1 MSSSLAGLVPAV
13 VDAHIHQWDPLTT
26 PREASKFAPVYRRV
40 PGLFERLMPVLVS
53 QDKRGLVRTAAHVA
67 RPYLPATYAADALGV
82 AEVTGVPVD
91 SVVHVQAG
99 WHGDP
104 VDETRWVQSLPFGQ
118 AGAPALGAVVAEVDP
133 RHPRTAELLDRHAAA
148 SDRLRGIR
156 CMGAWHPDPKV
167 MRFTDEE
174 GLLGSAAFLRGFAAI
189 AERGLSFDAF
199 VYADQLGDVAALAA
213 EYPDTTIVLDHYAP
227 PVGWLG
233 PMGRSTGRTRQER
246 DRILGVWRE
255 GIERVA
261 GHPNVVAK
269 HSGLAFP
276 MLGMPTARW
285 SRQQVVD
292 TLASLVVPTTELFGA
307 KRLVFGSNY
316 PMDKSIADL
325 PDLVGGLLDLL
336 APYGE
341 DVLRGTFRDNA
352 LRVYGIRPA
361 PAGQEAA
368 RGT

>member
-1 MSSSLAGLVPAV
+1 MTATLAGIVPAII
-13 VDAHIHQWDPLTT
+13 DGHIHQWDPVTT
-26 PREASKFAPVYRRV
+26 PREASKFAPLYRRA

-53 QDKRGLVRTAAHVA
+53 RGKRDLVRTAAHVA
-67 RPYLPATYAADALGV
+67 RAYLPSTYAADAAGV
-82 AEVTGVPVD
+82 TEAVGVPVE

-99 WHGDP
+99 WQGDP
-104 VDETRWVQSLPFGQ
+104 VDETRWLGTLPFGQ
-118 AGAPALGAVVAEVDP
+118 DGAPALAAVVAEADP
-133 RHPRTAELLDRHAAA
+133 RDPQMGEVLDRHAAA

-156 CMGAWHPDPKV
+156 FMGAWHPDRRV
-167 MRFTDEE
+167 MRFADEE
-174 GLLGSAAFLRGFAAI
+174 GLLRSPAFLRGFAAV
-189 AERGLSFDAF
+189 AERALTFDAF
-199 VYADQLGDVAALAA
+199 VYSHQLADVATLAE
-213 EYPDTTIVLDHYAP
+213 EYPGTTIVLDHYAP

-233 PMGRSTGRTRQER
+233 PMGRSTGRTRQDR
-246 DRILGVWRE
+246 DRILAGWRE

-261 GHPNVVAK
+261 AHRNVVAK

-276 MLGMPTARW
+276 VLGMPTARW

-292 TLASLVVPTTELFGA
+292 TLAPLVVPITELFGA
-307 KRLVFGSNY
+307 ERLLFGSNF

-352 LRVYGIRPA
+352 RRIYRF
-361 PAGQEAA
+361 
-368 RGT
+368 